1 MSKRKK
7 YIFITLGAMVGLV
20 VAVLVGARIY
30 LSTDHAQKTIPGAI
44 TWDDLSF
51 SLSGGHV
58 ELKNLLLAGP
68 DGEKLAGFDRLYVD
82 IAVSDLFKKN
92 VTVASFVLEKP
103 WADLKS
109 DENGDLNLLKAFPE
123 PAPAPEEA
131 KEETG
136 GLPVDIVVASARI
149 TDGRFSY
156 EDLAK
161 DVAASVSGVGL
172 TAEFRLKAMS
182 GALRFEI
189 QKGHIASPE
198 LSTDLD
204 AFLAEATL
212 KDGRIDPL
220 KFEIKT
226 APAQLDLSG
235 SVADVFDQPKLD
247 VDLAIDLAL
256 GQVWELVGA
265 GAKDVSP
272 LQRGPALS
280 GDLSLKLAASGP
292 IGNPNADLSL
302 SYGGGDL
309 FDYAVESI
317 ALDAALADRILD
329 LKTLRVDADAGKA
342 TLSGRVDARDA
353 FPDGFLAKTMDL
365 NALAYD
371 LHLTGNEV
379 LLAKVVPESAGVRGT
394 AGTDLT
400 VKGTGVL
407 YPAIDADVKLDL
419 SGKEIR
425 APGIEDAMD
434 VAANLDA
441 SMSDAVA
448 TVRTLSIQAGDAD
461 LSASGTF
468 DIPNLTTSADINLKA
483 PNLGRTLASV
493 GVGGI
498 SGGANLQAKVDG
510 PVTAP
515 VFDVDLTGNGLA
527 YDDITVGDI
536 RLDAESNKD
545 GVVKIATLSIKNN
558 GSEID
563 ANGTVG
569 LFGRDSL
576 RIDPDLPMDVSLTL
590 KTVEAGDFLK
600 EPPVTGRFSGSLK
613 ADGALKNLKAA
624 LDLAARDL
632 GAADAVIGDV
642 DLLADFSDGGVHIEK
657 LTVQNKNSAVQA
669 SGTAAVLKPG
679 TFEPLADPTFDIAL
693 SSDRIAPGDFLP
705 DAAGALALKA
715 SVGGSV
721 SRPTADVDLSG
732 EALQFAG
739 IRIGDAA
746 VDARLDPSGLLTLNR
761 LAVSNQGSSITG
773 KGTLRLY
780 KDAPGFDPTLPLDLS
795 LTLADVEAGDFIRE
809 EPAKGTISGTASV
822 TGSIQAPKADLDLQA
837 RNLAVANNTIGDV
850 DVTLTFA
857 DGRARIEEI
866 TVKNQDSN
874 LRISGA
880 VQVLSPGDMTPLAD
894 PTFDLKVASDGVFLQ
909 DFLPDM
915 KGKAALNA
923 DLTGSMKQ
931 PKGTIDLSA
940 SDLDLG
946 AQKID
951 AVQLTARM
959 TGDRIR
965 IDPLEV
971 TVRKDETL
979 TVVGTYTLPD
989 AYDLTIRST
998 GISLSS
1004 IDAVRKADAAR
1015 GTVTLDLSGQGTIAD
1030 PSLSGDIAVTDV
1042 RVQGKRLDDVRLNV
1056 TVADKAARISG
1067 DAGFDLNAT
1076 YHLEEKN
1083 FSATAAFR
1091 NTDLGPYFKLAG
1103 QSQLGAVLTGRIQA
1117 EGNADAPQAVAA
1129 TVDLSN
1135 LLMTYN
1141 GAEVITTDRLEAAYR
1156 DGTVSIPGFSLD
1168 LLKKGRLT
1176 VSGNAAVGGSL
1187 AINMDGDIPLDVAR
1201 AFTDAL
1207 SDISGNVA
1215 LSADI
1220 GGRMDQ
1226 PQIRADATLQNVAM
1240 SVPGIAQRLHD
1251 LNGAIH
1257 ITPDSL
1263 TLKDVEGRLDD
1274 GRFFLKGNAGL
1285 NNFQPAD
1292 IDLSLRAEN
1301 LPVSVPDVMEIA
1313 LNADLSMTG
1322 TPQSATV
1329 KGEVTILEGSYHK
1342 DINLS
1347 LIDPLKGLATK
1358 KRETAPARPPRRS
1371 RPDEA
1376 SEPSLL
1382 DNVALDIF
1390 VKNRAPFLV
1399 DNNLAYLEIDPDLH
1413 VEGTLDNP
1421 IIAGRAAIQTGTVTY
1436 QDRTFDVTRG
1446 VIDFLNPYRIEPTLD
1461 ISAEAEIRQWQVT
1474 LAISGT
1480 PDALDVDLSS
1490 TPTLDDNDILS
1501 LILLGRTGG
1510 ELISGEGGTTQAP
1523 GQMVADI
1530 VSKTV
1535 GEDIRKATGL
1545 DTLEVEMGDNGEE
1558 GGADVKV
1565 TMGKDLSRRMSV
1577 KYSVESRDGE
1587 MVGRTSAEYKILE
1600 NLLMSGF
1607 QDNTGTF
1614 GGELKFRMEFR

>member
-7 YIFITLGAMVGLV
+7 YILITLCAMAGLV
-20 VAVLVGARIY
+20 VVALVGARVY
-30 LSTDHAQKTIPGAI
+30 LSTSHAQRTIQAKIDTAIPGAI
-44 TWDDLSF
+44 TWDDLSLSLF
-51 SLSGGHV
+51 GGRVELTHFLLSGP
-58 ELKNLLLAGP
+58 E
-68 DGEKLAGFDRLYVD
+68 GEKLAGFDRLYLD
-82 IAVSDLFKKN
+82 LAVTDLFKKT
-92 VTVASFVLEKP
+92 VTVADFVLASP
-103 WADLKS
+103 WADLKR
-109 DENGDLNLLKAFPE
+109 DQNGDLNLLKAFPK
-123 PAPAPEEA
+123 PGPAPEQP

-136 GLPVDIVVASARI
+136 ESPVDIVVASARI

-172 TAEFRLKAMS
+172 TADFRLKAMS
-182 GALRFEI
+182 GGLRFEI
-189 QKGHIASPE
+189 RKGEIESPD
-198 LSTDLD
+198 LSTRLD

-220 KFEIKT
+220 TLHIKT
-226 APAQLDLSG
+226 PPAELDLSG
-235 SVADVFDQPKLD
+235 AVASVFDKPD
-247 VDLAIDLAL
+247 MDLTLTADMALADIRDLLAL
-256 GQVWELVGA
+256 E
-265 GAKDVSP
+265 P
-272 LQRGPALS
+272 PLS
-280 GDLSLKLAASGP
+280 GDLSLELAASGP
-292 IGNPNADLSL
+292 VDNPNANLSL
-302 SYGGGDL
+302 THDGGDL
-309 FDYAVESI
+309 LEYKVTSI
-317 ALDAALADRILD
+317 ALDAALADRVLD
-329 LKTLRVDADAGKA
+329 LKTLRIAAAAGKA
-342 TLSGRVDARDA
+342 TLSGRVDAQKA
-353 FPDGFLAKTMDL
+353 FPDGFLAKTIDL
-365 NALAYD
+365 DALAYD

-394 AGTDLT
+394 AGTDLK

-419 SGKEIR
+419 TGKEIR

-434 VAANLDA
+434 VAASLDA
-441 SMSDAVA
+441 SLSDAAA
-448 TVRTLSIQAGDAD
+448 TIRSLSVKAGDAD

-468 DIPNLTTSADINLKA
+468 DIRNLTTSAEIDLKA

-515 VFDVDLTGNGLA
+515 VFDVKLDGNGLA

-536 RLDAESNKD
+536 RLDAASNNQ
-545 GVVKIATLSIKNN
+545 GVVTIATLSINN
-558 GSEID
+558 SGSEIT
-563 ANGTVG
+563 ANGTVS
-569 LFGRDSL
+569 LFGKASL
-576 RIDPDLPMDVSLTL
+576 QIDPDLPMDVSLTL
-590 KTVEAGDFLK
+590 KTVEAGDFLR
-600 EPPVTGRFSGSLK
+600 EPPVAGRLSGTLK

-624 LDLAARDL
+624 VDLAARDL
-632 GAADAVIGDV
+632 AAADAAIGDV
-642 DLLADFSDGGVHIEK
+642 DLLADFSDGRVRIEK
-657 LTVQNKNSAVQA
+657 LTIQNKNSAVRA
-669 SGTAAVLKPG
+669 SGTAGVLKPG
-679 TFEPLADPTFDIAL
+679 TFEPLDDPTFDIAL

-705 DAAGALALKA
+705 DAAGALSLDAT
-715 SVGGSV
+715 VGGSAA
-721 SRPTADVDLSG
+721 RPTADVDISG
-732 EALQFAG
+732 KALQFAD

-746 VDARLDPSGLLTLNR
+746 ADVRLAPSGLLTINR

-780 KDAPGFDPTLPLDLS
+780 RDAPGFDPTLPLDLS
-795 LTLADVEAGDFIRE
+795 LALKDVEAGDFIQD
-809 EPAKGTISGTASV
+809 EPAKGTISGSASV
-822 TGSIQAPKADLDLQA
+822 TGSIKAPKADLDLQA
-837 RNLAVANNTIGDV
+837 RNLAVADNTIGDV
-850 DVTLTFA
+850 DVNLAFA
-857 DGRARIEEI
+857 DGRARIDEI
-866 TVKNQDSN
+866 RVQNRDSN
-874 LRISGA
+874 LRISGTA
-880 VQVLSPGDMTPLAD
+880 QVLSPGDMAPLDD
-894 PTFDLKVASDGVFLQ
+894 PAFDLKVASDGVFLQ

-915 KGKAALNA
+915 KGRVALNA
-923 DLTGSMKQ
+923 DLTGSVKQ
-931 PKGTIDLSA
+931 PRGTVDLSA

-946 AQKID
+946 AQKIK

-965 IDPLEV
+965 IDPLKA

-979 TVVGTYTLPD
+979 TVAGTYTLPD
-989 AYDLTIRST
+989 AYDLTVRSS

-1004 IDAVRKADAAR
+1004 IDAIRKAGVAQGAA
-1015 GTVTLDLSGQGTIAD
+1015 TLDLSGRGTLAD
-1030 PSLSGDIAVTDV
+1030 PSLSGDIAVTNLRV
-1042 RVQGKRLDDVRLNV
+1042 RGKPLDDVRLNV
-1056 TVADKAARISG
+1056 NLADGVGRITG
-1067 DAGFDLNAT
+1067 DAGFDLSAT
-1076 YHLEEKN
+1076 YRLEEKT
-1083 FSATAAFR
+1083 FSATADFQG
-1091 NTDLGPYFKLAG
+1091 TDLGPYFSLAD
-1103 QSQLGAVLTGRIQA
+1103 QPRLGGVLSGRIQA
-1117 EGNADAPQAVAA
+1117 EGDADAPQGVTA

-1135 LLMTYN
+1135 LLLTYN
-1141 GAEVITTDRLEAAYR
+1141 GAETIAADRLEAAFR

-1168 LLKKGRLT
+1168 LLQKGRLT
-1176 VSGNAAVGGSL
+1176 ISGTAAVGGALS
-1187 AINMDGDIPLDVAR
+1187 IDVDGDIPLDVVR

-1207 SDISGNVA
+1207 PDIDGKVA

-1220 GGRMDQ
+1220 GGQMAQ
-1226 PQIRADATLQNVAM
+1226 PRIRADAILQNVAM

-1251 LNGAIH
+1251 LNGTIRM
-1257 ITPDSL
+1257 TPESL
-1263 TLKDVEGRLDD
+1263 TLKDVKGRLDD
-1274 GRFFLKGNAGL
+1274 GRFFLKGKAGL
-1285 NNFQPAD
+1285 RRFQPTD
-1292 IDLSLRAEN
+1292 IDLGLRAEN
-1301 LPVSVPDVMEIA
+1301 LPVSVPDMMELA
-1313 LNADLSMTG
+1313 LNADLGMSG
-1322 TPQSATV
+1322 NPRGAAV
-1329 KGEVTILEGSYHK
+1329 GGEVTILEGSYYK

-1347 LIDPLKGLATK
+1347 LITPLKGLATK
-1358 KRETAPARPPRRS
+1358 KRETAPARPPRRTQ
-1371 RPDEA
+1371 PG
-1376 SEPSLL
+1376 EPAEPTLL

-1421 IIAGRAAIQTGTVTY
+1421 VVAGRAEIRNGTVTY
-1436 QDRTFDVTRG
+1436 QGRTFEVTKG
-1446 VIDFLNPYRIEPTLD
+1446 VIDFLNPYEIEPTLD
-1461 ISAEAEIRQWQVT
+1461 ISAKADIRKWQVT

-1501 LILLGRTGG
+1501 LILFGRTGG

-1535 GEDIRKATGL
+1535 GEDLRKATGL
-1545 DTLEVEMGDNGEE
+1545 DTLEVEMGDSGAE

-1607 QDNTGTF
+1607 QDNTGAF